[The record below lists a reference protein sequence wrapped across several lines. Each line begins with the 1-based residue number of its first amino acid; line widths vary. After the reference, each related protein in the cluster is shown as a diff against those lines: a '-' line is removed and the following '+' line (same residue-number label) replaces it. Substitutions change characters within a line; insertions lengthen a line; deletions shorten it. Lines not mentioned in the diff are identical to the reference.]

1 MKCGYSFYRAF
12 SRIRS
17 NILISILIVAQVT
30 IGISA
35 FIYSS
40 NLLFSMKEETEYR
53 ENQVRDLLL
62 EITVDDSQTR
72 STIPITLGDLY
83 EIQNLSNDTA
93 FIYIDIP
100 QFIPYDDTFYE
111 FHLVAIDY
119 SALDLNNSQAY
130 WEPEISVPQ
139 EVLNSVIP
147 KGISLKVMPKTLETN
162 VINNG
167 EKEVAFSECIIIPI
181 EYMED
186 YIAEI
191 SSAGIHVEW
200 SADLLPN
207 KELTIRKI
215 ESYLSNT
222 HNGGFRYR
230 IISPEVELD
239 SFRFKTDRSIKTIE
253 SGSILFICM
262 YCIGQLSAFQ
272 VMFERRKRS
281 YGICLAAG
289 AEKSQLGFEISI
301 EIIVINSVGL
311 LLGSVLGIVA
321 TTKLDL
327 GIMPGDILTRICPQ
341 SFLLELVL
349 VFATILIT
357 IISVCNRLGSNHVLS
372 MIRD

>member
-1 MKCGYSFYRAF
+1 MKCGYSFCRAL

-17 NILISILIVAQVT
+17 NVLISILIVAQIT

-40 NLLFSMKEETEYR
+40 NLFFSLKEETEYR
-53 ENQVRDLLL
+53 EKQSRDLLL
-62 EITVDDSQTR
+62 EITADDSPAR
-72 STIPITLGDLY
+72 STIPVTLNDLY
-83 EIQNLSNDTA
+83 EIQDLSNDTA

-100 QFIPYDDTFYE
+100 QFIPGDDTFYE
-111 FHLVAIDY
+111 FHMTAVDY
-119 SALDLNNSQAY
+119 NTQGLNNSLAY
-130 WEPEISVPQ
+130 YGHDISVSQ

-147 KGISLKVMPKTLETN
+147 KGISLKTMPDTIESN
-162 VINNG
+162 VINTG
-167 EKEVAFSECIIIPI
+167 EKNISFSECVIIPL

-191 SSAGIHVEW
+191 SPAGIHVEW
-200 SADLLPN
+200 SSDFLPN
-207 KELTIRKI
+207 KEFTIRKI

-222 HNGGFRYR
+222 HNEGFRYR

-239 SFRFKTDRSIKTIE
+239 SYRFKTDRSIKTIE

-289 AEKSQLGFEISI
+289 AEKSQLEFEISI

>member
-1 MKCGYSFYRAF
+1 MKCGYSFCRAL

-17 NILISILIVAQVT
+17 NVLISILIVAQIT

-40 NLLFSMKEETEYR
+40 NLLFSLKEETEYR
-53 ENQVRDLLL
+53 EKQSRDLLL
-62 EITVDDSQTR
+62 EITADDSPAR
-72 STIPITLGDLY
+72 STIPVTLNDLY
-83 EIQNLSNDTA
+83 EIQDLSNDTA

-100 QFIPYDDTFYE
+100 QFIPGDDTFYE
-111 FHLVAIDY
+111 FHMAAVDY
-119 SALDLNNSQAY
+119 NTQGLNNSLAY
-130 WEPEISVPQ
+130 YGHDISVSQ

-147 KGISLKVMPKTLETN
+147 KGISLKTMPDTIESN
-162 VINNG
+162 VINTG
-167 EKEVAFSECIIIPI
+167 EKNISFSECVIIPL

-191 SSAGIHVEW
+191 SPAGIHVEW
-200 SADLLPN
+200 SSDLLPN
-207 KELTIRKI
+207 KEFTIRKI

-222 HNGGFRYR
+222 HNEGFRYR

-239 SFRFKTDRSIKTIE
+239 SYRFKTDRSIKTIE

-341 SFLLELVL
+341 PFLLELVL